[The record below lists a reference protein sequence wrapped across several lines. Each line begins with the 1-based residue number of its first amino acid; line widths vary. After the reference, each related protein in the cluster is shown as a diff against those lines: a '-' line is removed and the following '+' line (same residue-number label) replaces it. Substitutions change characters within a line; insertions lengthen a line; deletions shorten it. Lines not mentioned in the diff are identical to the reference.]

1 MDRKLKIAVIF
12 GGCSSEYPVSLESAH
27 SVIVN
32 LDRDK
37 YELVLLGITKGGE
50 WFRYYGGPE
59 ALEDD
64 SWSADRSK
72 CVAAVIS
79 PDRDLHGIVEFRMN
93 GVRTTRL
100 DAAFPVLHGRF
111 GEDGTVQGLCEL
123 AGIPVIGCGTLASAL
138 CMDKDRAHKLAS
150 LAGVDVPRSVAFSG
164 LPSAAELERLTAG
177 LAMPVFV
184 KPVRAGS
191 SFGITRVENAANLRA
206 AVKEALKFDREVI
219 IEEAIPGFEVGCAVM
234 GNGELITGR
243 ADEIEIQG
251 ALFDY
256 VEKYNLITSKIHM
269 PARVDSE
276 TEQRIQETAKRIY
289 RALGCRCF
297 ARVDMFLEPGG
308 RLVFNEVNTI
318 PGFTSHSR
326 FPNMMRGIGYDFPAL
341 LDELVAYGLE
351 G

>member
-1 MDRKLKIAVIF
+1 MEKKLKIAVIF
-12 GGCSSEYPVSLESAH
+12 GGCSPEYPVSLESAH

-32 LDRDK
+32 LDREK
-37 YELVLLGITKGGE
+37 YEPVLLGITRGGE
-50 WFRYYGGPE
+50 WFRFLGGAE

-64 SWSADRSK
+64 SWHLDRSL
-72 CVAAVIS
+72 CIPAVIS
-79 PDRDLHGIVEFRMN
+79 PDRDLHGVVEFRMN

-100 DAAFPVLHGRF
+100 DAAFPVMHGRN

-138 CMDKDRAHKLAS
+138 CMDKDRAHRLAS
-150 LAGVDVPRSVAFSG
+150 LAGVEVPKSVCFAG
-164 LPSAAELERLTAG
+164 LPAQAELEELTRG
-177 LAMPVFV
+177 LPFPVFV

-191 SFGITRVENAANLRA
+191 SFGITKVASPAGLRA
-206 AVKEALKFDREVI
+206 AVREALRYDREVI
-219 IEEAIPGFEVGCAVM
+219 IEEAISGFEVGCAVM
-234 GNGELITGR
+234 GCGELTTGR

-251 ALFDY
+251 ELFDY
-256 VEKYNLITSKIHM
+256 KEKYNLITSKIHM
-269 PARVDSE
+269 PARVDAG
-276 TEQRIQETAKRIY
+276 TERRIQETAKRIY

-297 ARVDMFLEPGG
+297 ARVDMFLEPTG

-326 FPNMMRGIGYDFPAL
+326 FPNMMRGIGLEFPAL

>member
-12 GGCSSEYPVSLESAH
+12 GGCSPEYPVSLESAH

-32 LDRDK
+32 LDREK
-37 YELVLLGITKGGE
+37 YEPVLLGITRGGE
-50 WFRYYGGPE
+50 WFRFLGGAE

-64 SWSADRSK
+64 SWHRDRSQ
-72 CVAAVIS
+72 CIPAVIY
-79 PDRDLHGIVEFRMN
+79 PDRDLHGLVEFRMN

-100 DAAFPVLHGRF
+100 DAAFPVLHGRN

-150 LAGVDVPRSVAFSG
+150 LAGVEVPRSVCFSG
-164 LPSAAELERLTAG
+164 LPSQAELETLTRS
-177 LAMPVFV
+177 LPFPVFV

-191 SFGITRVENAANLRA
+191 SFGITKVENPANLRT
-206 AVKEALKFDREVI
+206 AVRDALRYDREVI
-219 IEEAIPGFEVGCAVM
+219 VEETIAGFEVGCAVM
-234 GNGELITGR
+234 GNAELTTGR

-251 ALFDY
+251 DLFDY
-256 VEKYNLITSKIHM
+256 TEKYNLITSKIHM
-269 PARVDSE
+269 PARVDAE
-276 TEQRIQETAKRIY
+276 TERRIQDTAKSIY
-289 RALGCRCF
+289 RALGCRGF
-297 ARVDMFLEPGG
+297 ARVDMFLEPTG

-326 FPNMMRGIGYDFPAL
+326 FPNMMRGIGFEFPAL
-341 LDELVAYGLE
+341 LDELVSFGLE
-351 G
+351 V

>member
-1 MDRKLKIAVIF
+1 
-12 GGCSSEYPVSLESAH
+12 
-27 SVIVN
+27 
-32 LDRDK
+32 
-37 YELVLLGITKGGE
+37 
-50 WFRYYGGPE
+50 
-59 ALEDD
+59 
-64 SWSADRSK
+64 
-72 CVAAVIS
+72 
-79 PDRDLHGIVEFRMN
+79 
-93 GVRTTRL
+93 
-100 DAAFPVLHGRF
+100 
-111 GEDGTVQGLCEL
+111 
-123 AGIPVIGCGTLASAL
+123 
-138 CMDKDRAHKLAS
+138 MDKDRAHKLAS

-164 LPSAAELERLTAG
+164 LPSNAELERLTAE

-289 RALGCRCF
+289 HALGCRCF